1 MKLKNVGGF
10 NSILDFIADRIKRYS
25 TQEKTM
31 KTLHS
36 FLFSEKN
43 NVFAEIPTEEGYEYI
58 TYGQCERRTVN
69 LAKTLNV
76 VLSKVEK
83 GSMVGLYMNN
93 SLEWIEAFW
102 ALLMTGYKP
111 LLMNLRLNND
121 ILNKIIKDHKIEAVI
136 SDSKTFETETYMIN
150 DLLKQKTE
158 GDANFDV
165 WGDEVYFMS
174 SGTTNNVKLCA
185 YNGENF
191 YYQVCDSVNIINKCP
206 RIIEHYEGEL
216 KHLAILPL
224 YHVFGF
230 IAMYIWFS
238 FFQRRFVFLKDLHP
252 QTLLETI
259 QDQKVTH
266 IFAVPLVWERVYKGA
281 TKKIKALGEETYAS
295 FNKLITFS
303 NNSPFFANLLL
314 GGKMKEI
321 RSSLLGESI
330 KFLISGG
337 SGIQKEILEFFNGL
351 GYHLV
356 NGFGMTEVGI
366 TSVELSTNRK
376 DVLKA
381 SIGKPFAS
389 TEYLITD
396 KKELMIKSKTR
407 ACKIIQDGVVHE
419 TDYDSYFNS
428 NDVARVENGSY
439 YIEGRQD
446 DLIVCKNGEN
456 LNPEILEKQLIVP
469 KVDNVCL
476 FNSHEGQPTL
486 IVSVVNCFSKESIAQ
501 VQSDISAKLVETK
514 LTDVVSKIYY
524 TTDKLLGETDFKV
537 SRKKIALKLKEG
549 KFKLIDNDKV
559 TECDD
564 TLLTVLEA
572 KVRECFAQ
580 ALQKDVSEIGL
591 DSNFFSDLGGSS
603 LDYFALVDLLKESF
617 DVEFDYEEEN
627 ILSTVREM
635 CEYIK
640 ELEKNI

>member
-10 NSILDFIADRIKRYS
+10 NSILEFIDHRIKNYS

-31 KTLHS
+31 KTLFS
-36 FLFSEKN
+36 FMFSEKN
-43 NVFAEIPTEEGYEYI
+43 NVFAEIPTEDGYESV

-69 LAKTLNV
+69 LAKTLSV

-83 GSMVGLYMNN
+83 GSIVGLFMNN

-102 ALLMTGYKP
+102 ALLMNGYKP

-121 ILNKIIKDHKIEAVI
+121 ILNKIIKDHHIEAVI
-136 SDSKTFETETYMIN
+136 SDGKTFETNTYMIK
-150 DLLKQKTE
+150 DLIKEKTE
-158 GDANFDV
+158 GEFQFDN
-165 WGDEVYFMS
+165 WGNEVYFMS

-191 YYQVCDSVNIINKCP
+191 YYQVCDSVNIIKKCP

-230 IAMYIWFS
+230 IAMYIWFG
-238 FFQRRFVFLKDLHP
+238 FFQRIFVFLKDLHP

-259 QDQKVTH
+259 QEQKVTH

-281 TKKIKALGEETYAS
+281 IKKIKSLGEETFAA
-295 FNKLITFS
+295 FNKGLAFS
-303 NNSPFFANLLL
+303 NKSPFWANLFI
-314 GGKMKEI
+314 GGKFKEI
-321 RSSLLGESI
+321 RSNIFGESI
-330 KFLISGG
+330 RFLISGG

-366 TSVELSTNRK
+366 TSVELSTNRQ

-389 TEYLITD
+389 TEYFISD
-396 KKELMIKSKTR
+396 KKELLIKSKTR
-407 ACKIIQDGVVHE
+407 ACKIIQDGVVYE
-419 TDYDSYFNS
+419 TNYDEYFNS
-428 NDVARVENGSY
+428 NDVAREEKGSY

-456 LNPEILEKQLIVP
+456 LNPEILEKQLIAP
-469 KVDNVCL
+469 KVDAVCL
-476 FNSHEGQPTL
+476 FNGHEGPTL
-486 IVSVVNCFSKESIAQ
+486 IVSVLNCFSKESINQ
-501 VQSDISAKLVETK
+501 IQSDINAKLVETK
-514 LTDVVSKIYY
+514 LTDVVAKIYY

-549 KFKLIDNDKV
+549 KFKLIDNEKEN
-559 TECDD
+559 ECDD
-564 TLLTVLEA
+564 TLLSALET

-580 ALQKDVSEIGL
+580 ALQKEVTEISIN
-591 DSNFFSDLGGSS
+591 DNFFSDLGGSS
-603 LDYFALVDLLKESF
+603 LDYFALIDLLKESF
-617 DVEFDYEEEN
+617 EFEFDYEEEN
-627 ILSTVREM
+627 ILSTVKEI
-635 CEYIK
+635 CDYIK

>member
-191 YYQVCDSVNIINKCP
+191 YYQVCDSVNIISRCP

-259 QDQKVTH
+259 QEQKVTH

-281 TKKIKALGEETYAS
+281 IKKIKALGA
-295 FNKLITFS
+295 K
-303 NNSPFFANLLL
+303 
-314 GGKMKEI
+314 
-321 RSSLLGESI
+321 
-330 KFLISGG
+330 
-337 SGIQKEILEFFNGL
+337 GL
-351 GYHLV
+351 G
-356 NGFGMTEVGI
+356 
-366 TSVELSTNRK
+366 S
-376 DVLKA
+376 
-381 SIGKPFAS
+381 
-389 TEYLITD
+389 
-396 KKELMIKSKTR
+396 
-407 ACKIIQDGVVHE
+407 
-419 TDYDSYFNS
+419 
-428 NDVARVENGSY
+428 
-439 YIEGRQD
+439 
-446 DLIVCKNGEN
+446 
-456 LNPEILEKQLIVP
+456 PE
-469 KVDNVCL
+469 
-476 FNSHEGQPTL
+476 
-486 IVSVVNCFSKESIAQ
+486 
-501 VQSDISAKLVETK
+501 
-514 LTDVVSKIYY
+514 
-524 TTDKLLGETDFKV
+524 
-537 SRKKIALKLKEG
+537 
-549 KFKLIDNDKV
+549 
-559 TECDD
+559 
-564 TLLTVLEA
+564 
-572 KVRECFAQ
+572 
-580 ALQKDVSEIGL
+580 
-591 DSNFFSDLGGSS
+591 
-603 LDYFALVDLLKESF
+603 
-617 DVEFDYEEEN
+617 
-627 ILSTVREM
+627 
-635 CEYIK
+635 
-640 ELEKNI
+640 